1 MTATVETHEFQT
13 EARQLLDL
21 MVHSIYSNKDIFLRE
36 LISNSSDALDRRK
49 FEGVQ
54 QPELLEGSPELE
66 IWLEPDAD
74 ARTLTVSDRGIGMN
88 RDEVMGRMLGR

>member
-49 FEGVQ
+49 FEGVNS
-54 QPELLEGSPELE
+54 PSSSRAALNWRFGSN
-66 IWLEPDAD
+66 
-74 ARTLTVSDRGIGMN
+74 RTRTRG
-88 RDEVMGRMLGR
+88 R